1 MEEQHRKPHSLP
13 DTVTDRAERY
23 GGTAAAED
31 VVGPMHGHLVREER
45 NVLPLIDCYCTNEEW
60 SSVGEHGLPRLTPT
74 RVPLVFGMMPRAATE
89 DQRAVLAGNIPDD
102 VFSQM
107 VQVAPGALNA
117 CERTLYGFDGSER
130 PG

>member
-1 MEEQHRKPHSLP
+1 
-13 DTVTDRAERY
+13 
-23 GGTAAAED
+23 AED

-45 NVLPLIDCYCTNEEW
+45 NVLPLIDRYCTNEEW

-74 RVPLVFGMMPRAATE
+74 RVPLVFGLMPRAASE
-89 DQRAVLAGNIPDD
+89 VQRAVLAVIIPYHL
-102 VFSQM
+102 VAQM
-107 VQVAPGALNA
+107 VHVSTGALNA